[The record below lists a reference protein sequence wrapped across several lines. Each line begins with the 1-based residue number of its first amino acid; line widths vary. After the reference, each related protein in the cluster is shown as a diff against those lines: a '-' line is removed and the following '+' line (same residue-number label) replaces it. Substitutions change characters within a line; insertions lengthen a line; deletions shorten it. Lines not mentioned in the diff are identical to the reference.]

1 MQYFFNEEVSS
12 KMEAATAALSET
24 PPAMEKAETKGLKLV
39 CECQKLIR
47 MDDRSEHGWAT
58 VEKYLEDELAANSD
72 DEKCM

>member
-1 MQYFFNEEVSS
+1 
-12 KMEAATAALSET
+12 
-24 PPAMEKAETKGLKLV
+24 MEKAETKGLKLV

-58 VEKYLEDELAANSD
+58 VEEYLEDELAANSD